1 MEESKVFKILKT
13 ICGVDLSG
21 DRNINLYKDGFL
33 DSLTTIE
40 LLVEI
45 EENFG
50 IVIEPTEVERT
61 DIETPQKIIDLLNKL
76 NDK

>member
-1 MEESKVFKILKT
+1 MEEKDVFRMLKK

-21 DRNINLYKDGFL
+21 NRSINLYKEGLL

-45 EENFG
+45 EETLG
-50 IVIEPTEVERT
+50 IVIEPTGIERM
-61 DIETPQKIIDLLNKL
+61 DMETPQKLIDLLNKK
-76 NDK
+76 N

>member
-1 MEESKVFKILKT
+1 MEENNVFKILKKV
-13 ICGVDLSG
+13 CGVDLSS
-21 DRNINLYKDGFL
+21 DRNINLYKEGFL

-45 EENFG
+45 EETLG

-61 DIETPQKIIDLLNKL
+61 EIETPQKIIDLLNKR
-76 NDK
+76 